1 MASEQ
6 VIQRAGELLAEAVRP
21 PARVIVFGS
30 HARGEQTPESDLD
43 ILVIE
48 RDVESRR
55 GERVRLRGALRGL
68 GVPID
73 LIVLSEEHVEEWGEV
88 EGTML
93 EAALR
98 EGRVLV
104 ES

>member
-6 VIQRAGELLAEAVRP
+6 VIEQAGRLLAGAVRA
-21 PARVIVFGS
+21 PARVILFGS
-30 HARGEQTPESDLD
+30 HARGEATPDSDLD
-43 ILVIE
+43 LLVIQ
-48 RDVESRR
+48 RDMESRR
-55 GERVRLRGALRGL
+55 AERVRLRGTLRGL

-73 LIVLSEEHVEEWGEV
+73 LVVLSQRHVDDWGEV
-88 EGTML
+88 KGTML

-98 EGRVLV
+98 EGRVLA